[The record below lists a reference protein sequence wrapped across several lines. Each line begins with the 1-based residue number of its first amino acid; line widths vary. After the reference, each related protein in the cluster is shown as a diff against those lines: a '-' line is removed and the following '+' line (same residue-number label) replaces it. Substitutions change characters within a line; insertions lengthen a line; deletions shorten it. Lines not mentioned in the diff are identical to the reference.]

1 MKPLATALLAALAAG
16 LSACGS
22 PSGAKVQPA
31 APDTAKAVAAKGG
44 DIDSWGDADKFIGQ
58 RISLVGR
65 LGSVR
70 GVHGTITTRG
80 GLVVGLPNLDLHAP
94 GVGWYDWLDR
104 SVEVTGVLHA
114 PGARPGGMKDFGG
127 PTLEVEPD
135 SFHGID

>member
-16 LSACGS
+16 LAACGS
-22 PSGAKVQPA
+22 PSGAKDQPA
-31 APDTAKAVAAKGG
+31 APDTAKSVAAKGG
-44 DIDSWGDADKFIGQ
+44 DIDSWVDADKYIGQ
-58 RISLVGR
+58 RVSLVGR

-94 GVGWYDWLDR
+94 RVGWYDWLDR

-127 PTLEVEPD
+127 PTLEVDPD
-135 SFHGID
+135 SFRPVE